1 MLATSA
7 WWYRRYAS
15 THGFQL
21 PVRPWALILAATIIV
36 GSSASQLGVALD
48 KQWISDF
55 GPCLALAVG
64 TGLTAYWLRWRRLAL
79 TAAMV
84 VSTALVSLVAE
95 GDLAVSLQLAGFRS
109 TAVVRLDGGR
119 RGEGPHVDGSP
130 DPRPR

>member
-1 MLATSA
+1 M
-7 WWYRRYAS
+7 
-15 THGFQL
+15 
-21 PVRPWALILAATIIV
+21 

-79 TAAMV
+79 TAAAMV

-95 GDLAVSLQLAGFRS
+95 GDLAVSLQLAAFGALLWYASMAAAEARDH
-109 TAVVRLDGGR
+109 T
-119 RGEGPHVDGSP
+119 
-130 DPRPR
+130 